1 MVGHC
6 YIFQM
11 YQFIKVYCQLQDRS
25 VYNSI
30 NSGTE
35 IRELG
40 NVQLKVKV
48 FVLSNYLYL
57 CLENTVYEQQSL
69 EVANLWRFQTSM
81 WSSEQERSC
90 DIILPEVKNE
100 LD

>member
-1 MVGHC
+1 MKVSDTQLMAVQVSTRIPASTSGGTLLH
-6 YIFQM
+6 FQI

-40 NVQLKVKV
+40 NVQLKSFC
-48 FVLSNYLYL
+48 FV
-57 CLENTVYEQQSL
+57 
-69 EVANLWRFQTSM
+69 
-81 WSSEQERSC
+81 
-90 DIILPEVKNE
+90 
-100 LD
+100 

>member
-1 MVGHC
+1 MKVSDTQLMAIQVSTRIPASTSGGTLLLFK
-6 YIFQM
+6 I

-69 EVANLWRFQTSM
+69 EVANL
-81 WSSEQERSC
+81 
-90 DIILPEVKNE
+90 
-100 LD
+100 